1 MQFFQYPYII
11 ITISVIALFII
22 GGVAIFFLLRGM
34 KNSNDEEGNDFTSIS
49 KIEKCFIKSGKD
61 RESRSIMYIGVSLDK
76 YRSLYSDAATEKTYS
91 TIKELLL
98 SSFSPLKNGS
108 IATYGEYTF
117 VAYSTLDRKGIRE
130 IVDNFNASLTKC
142 LIESNALNVAEVR
155 IGASFV
161 SGTDVS
167 FDEAINRSK
176 QACVLA
182 KDKKILYS
190 EWDMNSGK
198 ALEKKIK
205 IENNIESEIDN
216 NRFFLVYQ
224 PVIDAKTKEII
235 GAEALSRLNSSSD
248 GILNPGSFLSAV
260 DSVGLNNKFDYY
272 IFEKNCKW
280 ISNDKKQRE
289 CYKYTIN
296 FSRETMCDPMFAER
310 IIEIANKYGLNSSCL
325 AVEILEDKAIA
336 GDAKK
341 QMMDNLASLKESG
354 ISILL
359 DDFGSGYSTFD
370 DLQNLDISI
379 VKIDGVITRN
389 AVTENGYIILENII
403 RTAKSIGFK
412 TLCEG
417 VETKEQEE
425 AAIKAGCDLLQG
437 FYYYEPMP
445 AAMLEKLFTS
455 EEATAKTVETADVAE
470 AVETA
475 DVAEAVETAEGAE
488 AVETAE
494 VAEMAEQSENL

>member
-1 MQFFQYPYII
+1 MQFFKYPNII
-11 ITISVIALFII
+11 ITISVIALFVI
-22 GGVAIFFLLRGM
+22 GGIVLFFLARGL
-34 KNSNDEEGNDFTSIS
+34 KTANDEEENDFTSIS
-49 KIEKCFIKSGKD
+49 KIEKSFIKSGKQ
-61 RESRSIMYIGVSLDK
+61 RENRSVMYIGVFLDN
-76 YRSLYSDAATEKTYS
+76 YRNLYSDAETEKMYNQV
-91 TIKELLL
+91 KELLL
-98 SSFSPLKNGS
+98 ASFSPLKNGS
-108 IATYGEYTF
+108 IASYGEYTF
-117 VAYSTLDRKGIRE
+117 VAYSTLDRKSIRT
-130 IVDNFNASLTKC
+130 IVEEFNISLTKC
-142 LIESNALNVAEVR
+142 LINSGALNMVEVR

-167 FDEAINRSK
+167 FDEAISRSR
-176 QACVLA
+176 QACALA
-182 KDKKILYS
+182 KNKKTPYA
-190 EWDMNSGK
+190 EWDVSSGK
-198 ALEKKIK
+198 ALERKIT

-235 GAEALSRLNSSSD
+235 GAEALSRLHSSNG
-248 GILNPGSFLSAV
+248 GILSPGSFLAAV

-289 CYKYTIN
+289 GYKYTIN
-296 FSRETMCDPMFAER
+296 FSRETMCEPMFAEK
-310 IIEIANKYGLNSSCL
+310 ILEIANKYGLNSSCL
-325 AVEILEDKAIA
+325 AVEILEDKDITEE
-336 GDAKK
+336 AKK
-341 QMMDNLASLKESG
+341 QMMENLTALKESG

-379 VKIDGVITRN
+379 VKVDGAITRN

-417 VETKEQEE
+417 VETKEHEE

-445 AAMLEKLFTS
+445 AAMLEKLF
-455 EEATAKTVETADVAE
+455 AKKEAE
-470 AVETA
+470 AET
-475 DVAEAVETAEGAE
+475 T
-488 AVETAE
+488 
-494 VAEMAEQSENL
+494 EQSESL